1 MGAAPSGVRVTL
13 VPDFASA
20 LNVTLPKPYLI
31 GLTDPSSMAESSSAL
46 SFPITI
52 PYEHRLIFTRD
63 AFSVNNSTLSGVLT
77 PREAGE
83 RVRAL
88 VFWDQGLA
96 QPFPDYG
103 DRINAWF
110 AAHADTLELAAAP
123 VALPGGEKI
132 KNDFSQL
139 ERIWQTIESS
149 GLCRHSYILAIGGG
163 AVLDLVGFAA
173 STAHRGI
180 PLVRM
185 PTTSLS
191 QGDGG
196 VGVKNGVNFFGK
208 KNWLGAFGV
217 PHAII
222 NDLALLHGLPIRE
235 RRVGLIEAVKVALIR
250 DADFF
255 EFIAARVETLAAFE
269 PEPFEAVIRESAR
282 QHMEH
287 IATAGDPFEQ
297 GSARPLDFGHW
308 AAHKL
313 EQLSE
318 FRVSH
323 GEAVAVGMAIDLI
336 YAREVGLLSTADT
349 ERILNIIQG
358 LGFELFAPIR
368 EIHGTSGRQDMLDG
382 LEEFREHL
390 GGRLSI
396 PMIRAPGVRLEIH
409 EVDGAIVK
417 SAVAEL
423 EARFG

>member
-1 MGAAPSGVRVTL
+1 
-13 VPDFASA
+13 
-20 LNVTLPKPYLI
+20 
-31 GLTDPSSMAESSSAL
+31 MAEFLDTL
-46 SFPITI
+46 SFPITLQHQ
-52 PYEHRLIFTRD
+52 HRLIFTRD
-63 AFSVNNSTLSGVLT
+63 VFAVENHTLAETLT
-77 PREAGE
+77 PREQGDG
-83 RVRAL
+83 VRAL
-88 VFWDQGLA
+88 VFWDEGLEH
-96 QPFPDYG
+96 PFPG
-103 DRINAWF
+103 FGAKISAWF
-110 AAHADTLELAAAP
+110 GAHATTVKLAAEP
-123 VALPGGEKI
+123 VALAGGEQV

-139 ERIWQTIESS
+139 ERIWKAIEAA
-149 GLCRHSYILAIGGG
+149 GLCRHSYILAVGGG

-173 STAHRGI
+173 ATAHRGI
-180 PLVRM
+180 SLVRL

-208 KNWLGAFGV
+208 KNWLGSFGV

-222 NDLALLHGLPIRE
+222 NDLALLHGLPVRE

-250 DADFF
+250 DAAFF
-255 EFIAARVETLAAFE
+255 EFIAARVEALARFE
-269 PEPFEAVIRESAR
+269 PEAFEAVIRESAR

-323 GEAVAVGMAIDLI
+323 GEAVAVGMGIDLI
-336 YAREVGLLSTADT
+336 YARRVGLLSEADA
-349 ERILNIIQG
+349 ERILGVIRA
-358 LGFELFAPIR
+358 LGFELYAPIN
-368 EIHGTSGRQDMLDG
+368 EIRGASGRQDMLDG

-396 PMIRAPGVRLEIH
+396 PMIRAPGVRLEVH
-409 EVDGAIVK
+409 EMDGAVVK
-417 SAVAEL
+417 AAVEEL
-423 EARFG
+423 RVRFG